1 MRNFA
6 QFLCKLLQFR
16 EKGFLLFLSPC
27 LKNNQFSEE
36 LQIATFEHFQ
46 STKLD
51 DRLIFP
57 DGAVVVVV
65 DVIVIAAVVVV
76 VVVLLASRL

>member
-36 LQIATFEHFQ
+36 LQIAPFEHFQ

-57 DGAVVVVV
+57 DGAVVVV
-65 DVIVIAAVVVV
+65 DVVVIAGVVVV